1 MDSVQPAEINIYQ
14 SNTYTQDLSW
24 LHYNDKPRR
33 EATSEGP
40 TVLYTRF
47 CNLFN
52 IFKKQ
57 LWAQAHV
64 WKQYSMEGRMVDL

>member
-1 MDSVQPAEINIYQ
+1 MESVQPAEINIYQ

-57 LWAQAHV
+57 L
-64 WKQYSMEGRMVDL
+64 